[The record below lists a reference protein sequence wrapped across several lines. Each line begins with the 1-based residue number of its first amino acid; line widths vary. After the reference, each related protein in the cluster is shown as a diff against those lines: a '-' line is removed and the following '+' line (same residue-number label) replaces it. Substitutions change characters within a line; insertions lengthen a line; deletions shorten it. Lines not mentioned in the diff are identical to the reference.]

1 MTYGEDM
8 NGSVEGDINVIMN
21 LTMCIV
27 LYLIMNG
34 MTYLVIHSGVEETLS
49 IGSVG
54 LVIEADGFQSYIF
67 VYIYP
72 SLIRSQAGTPS

>member
-27 LYLIMNG
+27 LYLIIQG
-34 MTYLVIHSGVEETLS
+34 MTYLVI
-49 IGSVG
+49 
-54 LVIEADGFQSYIF
+54 
-67 VYIYP
+67 
-72 SLIRSQAGTPS
+72 